1 MLLVDTNVLAYAH
14 DPVSKNH
21 EKAKELVKAALE
33 GELDACISYQ
43 NVAEL
48 YSVLTNSVK
57 LSKPYEFSA
66 AAELCELYIK
76 SKNIPKIIPTE
87 QTYSQA
93 LKRAGQIGANSTKI
107 FDCLLAVTARENNI
121 KTIYTENTRD
131 FEQFKFITA
140 VNPFLE
146 KRKV

>member
-21 EKAKELVKAALE
+21 EKAKELAKAALK
-33 GELDACISYQ
+33 GELEACISYQ

-48 YSVLTNSVK
+48 YSVLTNSAK
-57 LSKPYEFSA
+57 LSKPYESSVA
-66 AAELCELYIK
+66 VELCELYIK
-76 SKNIPKIIPTE
+76 SKNIPKIISTE
-87 QTYSQA
+87 QTYSRA
-93 LKRAGQIGANSTKI
+93 LRLAGQVGATSTKI

-131 FEQFKFITA
+131 FEPFKFITA
-140 VNPFLE
+140 VNPFL
-146 KRKV
+146 KKGKS